1 MNTNMIQDSMVPVH
15 WVQYWWLPQLLIRIT
30 LISRLFTMVLLC
42 RIRTPGKC
50 NALHQI
56 PMGKEK
62 LIAEQ

>member
-1 MNTNMIQDSMVPVH
+1 MVPVH